1 MRRGARE
8 AALDPFENPGA
19 ARGGVASVLAGA
31 RASLVNPS
39 RPFTPADAL
48 RCDCHCDADALS
60 ACSACSDGGHTV
72 EIAQFSGHSVIL
84 PCPPACD
91 SRASLYYSGRPLFG
105 GTDYSSTS
113 RPSSAYS
120 TGELRQGFE
129 GSSGSEVY
137 GSVEFDTVRASDEFA
152 GAGRVPFAAVNGM
165 RPNSSHGSR
174 DSAPRGPPQ
183 VGSQSIEFPAET
195 PAQPTELPLP
205 MDDDRRG
212 GPSGGGAA
220 TAALV
225 AELDLPGAD
234 LHKLMDDLWHHVT
247 SAEYR
252 DDQAAGLPVE
262 RIVVSRLS
270 RMTEEHNSDAKMLL
284 AIGRVLLQAISR
296 RGSGLQSTCRML
308 FKLSKTEKND
318 ELFNAAHII
327 EPLISL
333 VIREAAEIGGDA
345 AAAAAP
351 PTRSGKRVVTACDV
365 LVYAIGTL
373 KNISNQS
380 QENQQRLGQQG
391 VFAAMSEVLTASA
404 TDASIAVAPG
414 SPAPSAARGNAW
426 TDRQAQVLVQA
437 TATLRNMAVL
447 SAHRRQFVTFE
458 MVQRLCTILRTE
470 GAAEHVELMLNI
482 SRILSKLTLHEECRV
497 PMYTKPTV
505 QALLRLLREH
515 ETNHALV
522 LRTSFILGNL
532 TTTQDECRNF
542 VLETPGAVEQ
552 LLSLLGQLVDSSCS
566 GPREPPPVVSA
577 SSDGGDVAGK
587 GRMAQSS
594 EVDATLVK
602 LIRLVANL
610 AINEELGMMISQD
623 PSAMLLCRVIEAKP
637 VAQHEELVL
646 NAVSAITNL
655 SFYQQ
660 PLNSV
665 LNHELIATLLVPLLL
680 HENHE
685 AKVESARCYGNLSR
699 YPEIRRLMKSKRVDE
714 MLCIL
719 LDHPQQSVL
728 TAVCGVL
735 MNIAADDA
743 FRRNLREMHAA
754 QKL

>member
-1 MRRGARE
+1 MLFEADSHSPDGRGMRRSRDRD
-8 AALDPFENPGA
+8 ALDPFENPGA

-39 RPFTPADAL
+39 RPYTPADAL
-48 RCDCHCDADALS
+48 R
-60 ACSACSDGGHTV
+60 
-72 EIAQFSGHSVIL
+72 
-84 PCPPACD
+84 
-91 SRASLYYSGRPLFG
+91 PLFAG
-105 GTDYSSTS
+105 SDYSS

-120 TGELRQGFE
+120 TSELRQGLDSA
-129 GSSGSEVY
+129 GSTSDVY
-137 GSVEFDTVRASDEFA
+137 GSVEFDSVRASDEFA
-152 GAGRVPFAAVNGM
+152 GASRMPFAAVNGM
-165 RPNSSHGSR
+165 RPDGMRPDSSHGTR
-174 DSAPRGPPQ
+174 ERAPRGPPQ

-195 PAQPTELPLP
+195 PEQPTELPLP
-205 MDDDRRG
+205 MEDDGRS

-225 AELDLPGAD
+225 AELDLPGANR
-234 LHKLMDDLWHHVT
+234 LKLCDDLWHHVT
-247 SAEYR
+247 SVEYR

-262 RIVVSRLS
+262 RIVVGRLS
-270 RMTEEHNSDAKMLL
+270 RLTEEHSGDAKTLL

-308 FKLSKTEKND
+308 YKLSKDEKND
-318 ELFNAAHII
+318 EHFNAAHII
-327 EPLISL
+327 EPLVSL
-333 VIREAAEIGGDA
+333 VIREAADIGGDA

-351 PTRSGKRVVTACDV
+351 PSKSGKRQVTACDI

-373 KNISNQS
+373 KNVSHQS
-380 QENQQRLGQQG
+380 QENQKRLGQKG
-391 VFAAMSEVLTASA
+391 VFAAMAEVLTSA
-404 TDASIAVAPG
+404 AAGADLAAAPG
-414 SPAPSAARGNAW
+414 SPAPSTAAAKVW

-458 MVQRLCTILRTE
+458 MVQKLCAIMCTK
-470 GAAEHVELMLNI
+470 GAVEHAELMLNI
-482 SRILSKLTLHEECRV
+482 SRTLSKLTLHEDCRV
-497 PMYTKPTV
+497 PMYEKPTV
-505 QALLRLLREH
+505 QALLRILREH
-515 ETNHALV
+515 ETNHDLV

-532 TTTQDECRNF
+532 TTTQDDCRNF
-542 VLETPGAVEQ
+542 VLETPGALEQ
-552 LLSLLGQLVDSSCS
+552 LLSLLGQLVESSCS
-566 GPREPPPVVSA
+566 GPGDPPPVVDAPSTDGSGEGSGA
-577 SSDGGDVAGK
+577 SSGKVAQVSK
-587 GRMAQSS
+587 I
-594 EVDATLVK
+594 DATLVK
-602 LIRLVANL
+602 VIRLVANL
-610 AINEELGMMISQD
+610 AINEELGMMVSQD

-637 VAQHEELVL
+637 VADHEELVL

-735 MNIAADDA
+735 MNIAADGA
-743 FRRNLREMHAA
+743 FRRSLREMHIA

>member
-1 MRRGARE
+1 MRRSRE
-8 AALDPFENPGA
+8 VLDPFENPGA

-39 RPFTPADAL
+39 RPYTPADAL
-48 RCDCHCDADALS
+48 R
-60 ACSACSDGGHTV
+60 
-72 EIAQFSGHSVIL
+72 
-84 PCPPACD
+84 
-91 SRASLYYSGRPLFG
+91 PLFA
-105 GTDYSSTS
+105 GTDYSS

-120 TGELRQGFE
+120 TAELRQGFE
-129 GSSGSEVY
+129 GGSNGVY
-137 GSVEFDTVRASDEFA
+137 GSVEFDAVRASDEFA
-152 GAGRVPFAAVNGM
+152 GAGVRVPFAAVNGL
-165 RPNSSHGSR
+165 RPNSSHGFR
-174 DSAPRGPPQ
+174 ESAPRGPPQ
-183 VGSQSIEFPAET
+183 VGSQSIEFPAEIT
-195 PAQPTELPLP
+195 EQPTELPLAT
-205 MDDDRRG
+205 DGRG

-225 AELDLPGAD
+225 AELDLPGVD
-234 LHKLMDDLWHHVT
+234 RLKLMDDLWHHVT
-247 SAEYR
+247 GVEYR

-262 RIVVSRLS
+262 RIVVGRLS
-270 RMTEEHNSDAKMLL
+270 RLTEEHNSDAKMLL

-308 FKLSKTEKND
+308 FKLSKNEKND

-345 AAAAAP
+345 AA
-351 PTRSGKRVVTACDV
+351 PTTKSGKRVVTACDI

-373 KNISNQS
+373 KNISHQS
-380 QENQQRLGQQG
+380 QENQKRLGQQG
-391 VFAAMSEVLTASA
+391 IFAAMAEVLTASA
-404 TDASIAVAPG
+404 ADDSIDAAPG
-414 SPAPSAARGNAW
+414 SPAPSAASGSAW
-426 TDRQAQVLVQA
+426 TDREAQVLVQA

-447 SAHRRQFVTFE
+447 SAHRRQFVTFA
-458 MVQRLCTILRTE
+458 MVQRLCTILRTK

-482 SRILSKLTLHEECRV
+482 SRILSKLTLHEDCRV

-522 LRTSFILGNL
+522 LRTCFILGNL

-552 LLSLLGQLVDSSCS
+552 LLSLLGQLVECSCS
-566 GPREPPPVVSA
+566 APTEAPPVVGA
-577 SSDGGDVAGK
+577 STDGGEAARDGKVA
-587 GRMAQSS
+587 QES

-602 LIRLVANL
+602 LIRLIANL

-637 VAQHEELVL
+637 VAKHEELVL

-735 MNIAADDA
+735 MNIAADGT